1 MSDTPSS
8 ADATPPSDPAVA
20 PVNPD
25 DADLAVL
32 VARTR
37 GPQPWRRAFHAVN
50 GLTLVG
56 ILVLVDP
63 PWSWTVAALGG
74 LTLLLFLSDLARFS
88 VPALNRLFFRLLRPF
103 ASPREARGV
112 ASSTW
117 YIAGCFLAVAVFPRE
132 VAVASI
138 LVLALA
144 DSVASYVGRR
154 WGRRPFGSGSVEGS
168 TAFFLVAFLVLV
180 PMAGWAVAVV
190 VAGIT
195 ALVERTPWPLDDNLT
210 VPLTAGLLLWSLLP
224 FTG

>member
-1 MSDTPSS
+1 MSDVPS
-8 ADATPPSDPAVA
+8 PKDPAVR
-20 PVNPD
+20 PVTPED
-25 DADLAVL
+25 SELETL
-32 VARTR
+32 VARTE
-37 GPQPWRRAFHAVN
+37 GLQPWRRVFHAVN

-56 ILVLVDP
+56 ILVFLDP
-63 PWSWTVAALGG
+63 PWAGTVAALGG

-88 VPALNRLFFRLLRPF
+88 VPGLNRVFFRLLRPF
-103 ASPREARGV
+103 ATPREARGV

-117 YIAGCFLAVAVFPRE
+117 YIAGCFLTVAVFPRE
-132 VAVASI
+132 VAVTSI

-154 WGRRPFGSGSVEGS
+154 WGRRSFGTGSVEGS
-168 TAFFLVAFLVLV
+168 TVFFLVAFLILV
-180 PMAGWAVAVV
+180 PMAGPGVAAV

-210 VPLTAGLLLWSLLP
+210 VPLTSGLILWSLLP

>member
-1 MSDTPSS
+1 MSDAPSPF
-8 ADATPPSDPAVA
+8 DAASPGEPSVSPVDPEE
-20 PVNPD
+20 
-25 DADLAVL
+25 ADLEVL
-32 VARTR
+32 VARTA

-56 ILVLVDP
+56 ILAFLNP

-74 LTLLLFLSDLARFS
+74 LTVLLFLSDLARFS
-88 VPALNRLFFRLLRPF
+88 VPGLNRLFFRLFRPF

-112 ASSTW
+112 ASSSW

-154 WGRRPFGSGSVEGS
+154 WGRRPFGTGSVEGS
-168 TAFFLVAFLVLV
+168 TVFFLVAFLILA
-180 PMAGWAVAVV
+180 PMAGWGVAIL

-210 VPLTAGLLLWSLLP
+210 VPLTTGLLLWSLLP

>member
-1 MSDTPSS
+1 
-8 ADATPPSDPAVA
+8 
-20 PVNPD
+20 
-25 DADLAVL
+25 
-32 VARTR
+32 
-37 GPQPWRRAFHAVN
+37 
-50 GLTLVG
+50 VG
-56 ILVLVDP
+56 ILVLLDP
-63 PWSWTVAALGG
+63 PWIWTVAALGS

-88 VPALNRLFFRLLRPF
+88 IPGLNRLFFRLFRPF

-154 WGRRPFGSGSVEGS
+154 WGRRPFGTGSVEGS
-168 TAFFLVAFLVLV
+168 TVFFLVAFLILV
-180 PMAGWAVAVV
+180 PVAGWGVAAV
-190 VAGIT
+190 VAGLT